1 MQRSRCT
8 MMFGFAPVT
17 GCGAPVDAEMASSA
31 GSVDSGEASLDAWAE
46 QNLDYPC
53 RLSLGQVEKCR
64 RQQILWMVKEKCER
78 NVVQGNP
85 SAYTQGVIAVR
96 SMELRMGERR
106 QTPTIPVGSR
116 NPQRGSRLQLAQHA
130 PALSP
135 VALPLSLQPCMR

>member
-17 GCGAPVDAEMASSA
+17 GSGAPVDAEMASSA

-85 SAYTQGVIAVR
+85 SAYTQGVI
-96 SMELRMGERR
+96 RR
-106 QTPTIPVGSR
+106 EINGTPYGRAPT
-116 NPQRGSRLQLAQHA
+116 NPHHTSWQPQPPAGQQA
-130 PALSP
+130 PAGTTRSCP
-135 VALPLSLQPCMR
+135 VTGGPATPCMR